1 MSTSFNSNPRSPAT
15 SSKLQLSGVGGVSRA
30 IRSSSSKKTVEA
42 APPCNRQLFIF
53 FADFRYGSSWAVI
66 SEASRTLRDLHLPT
80 SPHILPNCD
89 QQSIKG
95 PNIEDRAMTFLEAHD
110 RASKSVL
117 RKRA

>member
-95 PNIEDRAMTFLEAHD
+95 ILSESSSSYSLTQ
-110 RASKSVL
+110 
-117 RKRA
+117 